1 MAPRQVETI
10 EGQPRLS
17 LNHSQHYTRNMARKP
32 GHPAPRP
39 GQPATL
45 TPDEADRHRMVVDLK
60 RIGWTFDE
68 IAEHVGY
75 ADRSGAKRAYD
86 AALKRWGT
94 AAVEDVRASEGE
106 RIDQLWRRVSTAIA
120 QLGKDADPNQLATL
134 ANSAIR
140 ISGARRQL
148 FGMDAPRQVEITGED
163 GGPLRTDVGDI
174 LRERLRHLE
183 A

>member
-1 MAPRQVETI
+1 
-10 EGQPRLS
+10 
-17 LNHSQHYTRNMARKP
+17 MARKP
-32 GHPAPRP
+32 GHPAP
-39 GQPATL
+39 QKNATVAL
-45 TPDEADRHRMVVDLK
+45 TPDESDRYRQVVDLK
-60 RIGWTFDE
+60 RLGWTFDE
-68 IAEHVGY
+68 IAEYVGY

-120 QLGKDADPNQLATL
+120 QLGADADPNQLATL
-134 ANSAIR
+134 TNSAIR

-148 FGMDAPRQVEITGED
+148 FGMDAPRQVELTGQD
-163 GGPLRTDVGDI
+163 GGPLRTDVGEI
-174 LRERLRHLE
+174 LRERLRKLE